1 MALIGEMQYLT
12 IGGNT
17 YSLPVGGGGTVTSVA
32 VSNATNGGLSI
43 SGSPISSSGTIT
55 IGHSNVLAAAQ
66 TTQAVYPIT
75 IDKNGHISGYGTA
88 VTIPDISGKVNI
100 TETND
105 GITSSIVR
113 TDDYLEITANDNNY
127 STGISIGPEEIFFKT
142 NTSDTEWID
151 YPSLYLCGFEHTFNF
166 SGGNIIFWPYSE
178 GSEYYYEITGNLQ
191 SSNRTITLPD
201 KAGTVALTSDI
212 PDISGKIDT
221 AGTGL
226 SKSGTT
232 LNHSNSVTAQ
242 TTQAIYP
249 IKIDAQ
255 GHISEYGSAVTI
267 PSAVTNAYSSSP
279 KTGDLMMYTNH
290 NISSTVSSTSTSG
303 ALTFSSSAELQI
315 GKAHSDDGSQG
326 TIKLSNTAN
335 SNKAYTTIVP
345 SGTESRTITLPNA
358 TGTVALTS
366 DIPTVPTKTSDLTN
380 DSGFITNAGVTSI
393 TTSAGAHSTK
403 NSATGAVSFNV
414 PTKTSHLTNDSG
426 FINSIKTINNQSL
439 IGSGDIEIQSGA
451 GVFVAEY
458 GVTPYADIHD
468 AILDGQSVI
477 CTMLDDDLM
486 ITFVLAD
493 YDFDYGI
500 IDFSVLAHSMGR
512 YIYVDSNEEWG
523 GTVFTMATTDT
534 ATTSLAGLM
543 SASDKTKLNGIASG
557 AEVNVQSN
565 WSQSD
570 STADDYIKNKPDVT
584 MWGGVT
590 LDKTNMITDA
600 IIYVP
605 YLASST
611 GTTANITS
619 ATSTPTQGRIAKY
632 DVSAYLKSTT
642 PAANDNSTKVATTAY
657 VNNALSG
664 TIDSTSTPT
673 ANKIAK
679 FDSTAHM
686 NSTDMTSAEVSSF
699 VGTLGYTFNLINMFY
714 PVGSYYE
721 TSDTSFNPNITWGG
735 TWVLETEGQVHVSA
749 GENYEVGDTG
759 GEATHTLTIDEMPS
773 HNHNTNVYRNGTQY
787 GWHTNSTG
795 STTTYNQI
803 SSQGGSQPHNNMPPY
818 IVVNRWHRTA

>member
-1 MALIGEMQYLT
+1 M
-12 IGGNT
+12 
-17 YSLPVGGGGTVTSVA
+17 
-32 VSNATNGGLSI
+32 
-43 SGSPISSSGTIT
+43 
-55 IGHSNVLAAAQ
+55 
-66 TTQAVYPIT
+66 
-75 IDKNGHISGYGTA
+75 
-88 VTIPDISGKVNI
+88 
-100 TETND
+100 
-105 GITSSIVR
+105 
-113 TDDYLEITANDNNY
+113 
-127 STGISIGPEEIFFKT
+127 
-142 NTSDTEWID
+142 
-151 YPSLYLCGFEHTFNF
+151 YLCGFEHTFNF

-439 IGSGDIEIQSGA
+439 IGSGDIEITGGA
-451 GVFVAEY
+451 SAYIAEY
-458 GVTPYADIHD
+458 GVTSYADVKTAYDDD
-468 AILDGQSVI
+468 AIILCAMTSTGETALFQMV
-477 CTMLDDDLM
+477 
-486 ITFVLAD
+486 
-493 YDFDYGI
+493 DFDATNQIFY
-500 IDFSVLAHSMGR
+500 FSMPYRDGTYWSS
-512 YIYVDSNEEWG
+512 ISNANGWDNG
-523 GTVFTMATTDT
+523 VFEYASTDVATT
-534 ATTSLAGLM
+534 TSRGLM
-543 SASDKTKLNGIASG
+543 SQTDKVKLNGIASG

-657 VNNALSG
+657 VNNVLSG

-735 TWVLETEGQVHVSA
+735 TWSREDWLSTDEYDITTVFNTDQNANTTYTATRSGFILFSVLSSARNYVSMLLNSVNIIDTCASSATASTSEVHEVIIPMK
-749 GENYEVGDTG
+749 VGDVLSVNGLSSTCWI
-759 GEATHTLTIDEMPS
+759 AST
-773 HNHNTNVYRNGTQY
+773 RNKFFAYKIIG
-787 GWHTNSTG
+787 
-795 STTTYNQI
+795 
-803 SSQGGSQPHNNMPPY
+803 
-818 IVVNRWHRTA
+818 NRWHRTA